1 MKKLNNDSLELFYR
15 LDEKK
20 YFVEKNQQLKDLMK
34 KLKISCK
41 EQDIQDFINKLAC
54 WYYVKLP
61 NQIFETKQ
69 NLENDMLQGLNG
81 TMNLETLFQNFNTIE
96 LELINFSRF
105 KGLKRE
111 VRELFFQY
119 LLKMAGYEMIYSKKS
134 LPKYGVARAEFMFY
148 EFNRYFD
155 WKLNTNMYDYIIMRD
170 YSLTNPTNVQLLKHL
185 RDKQKKSKK
194 EKNSK
199 KKKKLRGLFHS

>member
-1 MKKLNNDSLELFYR
+1 MKKLNKDSLELFYR

-34 KLKISCK
+34 KIKISCQ
-41 EQDIQDFINKLAC
+41 EQDIQDFIDKLAC

-61 NQIFETKQ
+61 NQIFESKQ
-69 NLENDMLQGLNG
+69 SFENDMLQDLNG
-81 TMNLETLFQNFNTIE
+81 TMNLQTLFQNFNTIE
-96 LELINFSRF
+96 LDLVNFHQF

-119 LLKMAGYEMIYSKKS
+119 LLKIAGYAMIYSKNS
-134 LPKYGVARAEFMFY
+134 LPEYGVARTEFMFH
-148 EFNRYFD
+148 EFNIYFD
-155 WKLNTNMYDYIIMRD
+155 WDLKINMYYDIIDRD
-170 YSLTNPTNVQLLKHL
+170 YSLNNPANIQLLKTL
-185 RDKQKKSKK
+185 REKQKNSKK

-199 KKKKLRGLFHS
+199 KKKKLRWFLHS